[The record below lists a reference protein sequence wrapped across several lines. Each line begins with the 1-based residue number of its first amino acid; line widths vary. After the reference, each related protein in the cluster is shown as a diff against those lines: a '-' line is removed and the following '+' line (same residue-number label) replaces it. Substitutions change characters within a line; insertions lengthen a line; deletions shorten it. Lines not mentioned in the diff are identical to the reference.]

1 MLYQKNI
8 HIGFVQKPYCFLARL
23 AVFRL
28 TTKVGRLQNCG
39 FNREVVQ
46 KLKIPDNIIEEN
58 SPFCRKLITMFLN
71 KKAICFSVIAALVLC
86 AVSSLYAASGDGSSS
101 DGDITLNAAP
111 LFPQMLF
118 TETINTWKRIDSSLP
133 YWVNTPEETE
143 YKNRLADYQI
153 SFLLNND
160 ILAYYGHPGSR
171 NMGILGRYSIE
182 ELDRLLTAL
191 AAEYEAANGGRKV
204 RKAFYLIYGTVWP
217 KGEIGIISNNILMK
231 YIEYGMKNDILVF
244 IDHQIGRYDPID
256 SLKRMLPYLRY
267 PNVHLALDPEWRTKS
282 PMADIGSVR
291 ADEINIAQQVM
302 EDYIIENNIPGER
315 MLVIHQFNHVMIQ
328 NRAEVRSNF
337 NRVRLIHCADGFG
350 SPNIKRNS
358 YAYNAL
364 ASNMPIKAF
373 KLFYNFG
380 IPGAGYD
387 DPIMSP
393 RDVYKLNP
401 RPYIIMYQ

>member
-1 MLYQKNI
+1 ML
-8 HIGFVQKPYCFLARL
+8 LAKK
-23 AVFRL
+23 VFR
-28 TTKVGRLQNCG
+28 
-39 FNREVVQ
+39 
-46 KLKIPDNIIEEN
+46 
-58 SPFCRKLITMFLN
+58 
-71 KKAICFSVIAALVLC
+71 FSVIIALVLC
-86 AVSSLYAASGDGSSS
+86 AVSRLYAVSGDGSFP
-101 DGDITLNAAP
+101 DNDISYMTAP
-111 LFPQMLF
+111 LFPHMLF
-118 TETINTWKRIDSSLP
+118 TETVNLWKKNDNSRP
-133 YWVNTPEETE
+133 YWVNTKEETE
-143 YKNRLADYQI
+143 NEDRITGYQI

-171 NMGILGRYSIE
+171 NMGILGRYSVE

-191 AAEYEAANGGRKV
+191 AAQYETVNGGRKV
-204 RKAFYLIYGTVWP
+204 HKAFYLIYGTVWP
-217 KGEIGIISNNILMK
+217 RGEIGIIAHNVLMQ

-256 SLKRMLPYLRY
+256 SLKKMLPYLRY
-267 PNVHLALDPEWRTKS
+267 PNVHLALDPEWRTAS
-282 PMADIGSVR
+282 PMVDIGSVR
-291 ADEINIAQQVM
+291 AEELNMAQKIM

-328 NRAEVRSNF
+328 NRMAVRTDF
-337 NRVRLIHCADGFG
+337 NRVRLVHCADGFG
-350 SPNIKRNS
+350 PPDMKRS
-358 YAYNAL
+358 TYDYNAL

-387 DPIMSP
+387 DPLMSP